1 VNQPKNVFRE
11 VKLLPIVC
19 RVAPTF
25 HLENS
30 WSIYDA
36 SGHVENENV
45 DYVRKCLLI
54 DFLWDCIVLDADAA
68 NWIA

>member
-11 VKLLPIVC
+11 VKLLPIVG

-54 DFLWDCIVLDADAA
+54 DFL
-68 NWIA
+68 